1 VRKKM
6 RNMGVFVAAVLAVIA
21 SSVGVAQARNGVQV
35 GQFAY
40 VFEND
45 QWLADIANSAVTP
58 EPPEF
63 IVLNIGNGQTDDVGH
78 LDTIA
83 QSIMARG
90 TKVYGYVDANPSRSN
105 NDIAIDAGR
114 YINPYNPERNNYSRM
129 VDGIFLDQHPRDCG
143 PIETPTNNPS
153 NDSDWI
159 YKYSSITGNV
169 RSQFS
174 FWSYPTALVMANVGT
189 AVNGCHPGWGNF
201 GQPVPD
207 YYVTFEGDA
216 ATYASSYL
224 GGNMIDG
231 TPAYVDGNYYFPERF
246 VHIVYDVDAVDVK
259 DTLRLA
265 DQRGAHSVYLT
276 DDVASNPY
284 DSPPSY
290 LQQSITDARV
300 SPTTFEDGF
309 SGGSSY
315 GLGSSE
321 VGFGTAYDGFGAVTS
336 QQVFTHD
343 GGGPGVDPSTS
354 PWVARILEIAED
366 ECGVAPAD
374 AEWGDVGSLV
384 DSDTGS
390 PNYYPTLSGLG
401 TIDTD
406 FVGCMHDLFVD
417 NGSGLPNEPMAYICN
432 DYVTTGPVSTN
443 RDCRSTDGANAT
455 YENVNEAATAYF
467 RAAMANTSDVGR
479 MLELIRDRLVE
490 DDTNGDCASAPANR
504 RCIRIFNTGS
514 FNRVTVL
521 VFSNDSTIVSA
532 TGGTVNWAAGSI
544 GTPDP

>member
-1 VRKKM
+1 VRKNM

-354 PWVARILEIAED
+354 PWVARIPKTSVGWPLPMPS
-366 ECGVAPAD
+366 GVTSVHLSTATRAALTTTQLCRVWAP
-374 AEWGDVGSLV
+374 LIL
-384 DSDTGS
+384 
-390 PNYYPTLSGLG
+390 TLSDVC
-401 TIDTD
+401 TIFSWTM
-406 FVGCMHDLFVD
+406 VPGCRMSRWPIF
-417 NGSGLPNEPMAYICN
+417 
-432 DYVTTGPVSTN
+432 
-443 RDCRSTDGANAT
+443 
-455 YENVNEAATAYF
+455 
-467 RAAMANTSDVGR
+467 AMIMLLLVRYQPIVIVVRLTVPTPR
-479 MLELIRDRLVE
+479 MRM
-490 DDTNGDCASAPANR
+490 
-504 RCIRIFNTGS
+504 
-514 FNRVTVL
+514 
-521 VFSNDSTIVSA
+521 
-532 TGGTVNWAAGSI
+532 
-544 GTPDP
+544 